1 MSDAIDAFRDE
12 DDPIV
17 NDDGAASLD
26 SAAEAPELFY
36 DSVDEFVREYLR
48 HVYTRPVG
56 AGNARYRWAAQWWE
70 RPEAIARLEALW
82 RSWEHLR
89 QDAATGASTWWRDHA
104 DHHMSVLLSPDGP
117 FARSKDSCEPG
128 EPLPYTEPP
137 AGWFPDMR
145 TRPDG

>member
-1 MSDAIDAFRDE
+1 MSDAIDSFRDDDDLIVSE
-12 DDPIV
+12 D
-17 NDDGAASLD
+17 G
-26 SAAEAPELFY
+26 SAALDPPEAPPELFY
-36 DSVDEFVREYLR
+36 GSVDEFVREYLR

-56 AGNARYRWAAQWWE
+56 SGNARYRWAARWWDY
-70 RPEAIARLEALW
+70 PEAIARLEALW

-89 QDAATGASTWWRDHA
+89 QDAATGASAWWRDHA

-128 EPLPYTEPP
+128 QPLPYTEPP

-145 TRPDG
+145 G